1 MKMEGGLP
9 VVSFDEEEFSRSA
22 SSTSSS
28 TSTSSDSESSASRNG
43 REKRREMSIPALSLG
58 FNRVAR
64 RRASL
69 SGEALP
75 ILVRRTVEQPK
86 PEVPSEARKRQ
97 SQVGGWGPVPG
108 LASFMLTPQ
117 DREEHEEEPPKMPKL
132 PKGLG
137 IKLRNRIWKAP
148 VPTLK
153 RFHLRVAAKLGLDAD
168 AGDWDPGQTYLMSVE
183 KLEELAEQKLQR
195 QRYKAAVMVQAR
207 WRSLRIRRVYRQVI
221 IKRLESRQRLREW
234 FRKLLRRRRVAD
246 KIQHLRSCI
255 VSTVKIQAHVRRWLV
270 QKHWGADLAL
280 HRVQYRMTMLQ
291 EQLYPFEE
299 RERDR
304 EEAERSFMSREEVLS
319 QQAEAARKQ
328 HEADIQRSVQVLQ
341 PAVRRWLSHLKY
353 WRALQEREKE
363 LKEEQAK
370 RRRYRIHRDED
381 EEQVKKAGS
390 GDEPHRMGGRTS
402 GVKEDEKGWHAS
414 PLSKALL
421 ALEAMTTTVES
432 EKGRSSSHSRGFRAR
447 AYGKTSI
454 VLPPAPPGFRSDIA
468 GARGGPRRRH
478 TPRLVSVPSPLR
490 HDRSTSRSRSL
501 PA

>member
-43 REKRREMSIPALSLG
+43 REKRREMSIPVLSLG

-280 HRVQYRMTMLQ
+280 HRVQYRM
-291 EQLYPFEE
+291 P
-299 RERDR
+299 
-304 EEAERSFMSREEVLS
+304 
-319 QQAEAARKQ
+319 
-328 HEADIQRSVQVLQ
+328 
-341 PAVRRWLSHLKY
+341 
-353 WRALQEREKE
+353 
-363 LKEEQAK
+363 
-370 RRRYRIHRDED
+370 
-381 EEQVKKAGS
+381 
-390 GDEPHRMGGRTS
+390 
-402 GVKEDEKGWHAS
+402 
-414 PLSKALL
+414 
-421 ALEAMTTTVES
+421 
-432 EKGRSSSHSRGFRAR
+432 GFAWF
-447 AYGKTSI
+447 SI
-454 VLPPAPPGFRSDIA
+454 VIFPCS
-468 GARGGPRRRH
+468 
-478 TPRLVSVPSPLR
+478 
-490 HDRSTSRSRSL
+490 
-501 PA
+501 